1 MIKFKI
7 IDNTTRDA
15 SSNEVERIY
24 SSFKERVS
32 SFCERFKVNFDAT
45 IILNPNLSDYNNIIR
60 LKDNVYCFIC
70 HELKK
75 ELSETQYSDLVQKLR
90 FFTFETRGIN
100 NLLFLLGDYKNSE
113 VIIESVSQTGCSVE
127 SLYQTNSVIN
137 SIASYVSMEKLKKQ
151 SSMICIFGDAYS
163 GKTTCALSIAK
174 SLNRKVQI
182 VSNIDLFNLKQ
193 NTTQKLFEAD
203 TNNVFIFENVDYLF
217 SDLRGN
223 VPSIDLIGIRENIL
237 KYWSK
242 SNNILIFTL
251 KSTDYIPSSFTN
263 RFSLVLGL
271 EKPNID
277 IRRRIAQDILS
288 DDNIAYIVSKELTS
302 ISLGRYI
309 DVVNELKQLQ
319 NVSALNSSICK
330 SHLLQLNTSISALDK
345 KIDDDYRLES
355 PSISID
361 DVILSQ
367 SSKDKLKMALT
378 ALINRDYLINII
390 GWNEI
395 DPNIRTII
403 NFYGPPGTGKTM
415 TARAIA
421 SYMTEQ
427 TGCQYE
433 LLSLNYSEI
442 ESKYVG
448 DAPKKLEKAFNY
460 AKDKNVV
467 MFFDEAD
474 SFLGKRISNVE
485 HGADQAIN
493 SLRSTMLIQLE
504 KYTGIVIFA
513 TNLTC
518 NYDKAFKTR
527 FLADIEFK
535 MPDQSTLAKIF
546 RANLPKKLLNN
557 LDLWGEKIND
567 SSFEKMG
574 EIAVGLSGRDVRNI
588 NQRVILKNI
597 NKKLTLQMFLDEIS
611 IYKEEQK
618 SERDFSKN
626 KQASEPEPLPPD
638 VEKALATAQPVVN
651 DDCEKLKQKINN

>member
-100 NLLFLLGDYKNSE
+100 NLLFILGDYKNSE
-113 VIIESVSQTGCSVE
+113 VIIESVSQTGYSVE

-182 VSNIDLFNLKQ
+182 VSNIELFNLKQ
-193 NTTQKLFEAD
+193 NTIQKLFEAD
-203 TNNVFIFENVDYLF
+203 NNNVFIFENVDYLF

-223 VPSIDLIGIRENIL
+223 VPSIDLIGIREKIL

-242 SNNILIFTL
+242 SNNIAIFTL
-251 KSTDYIPSSFTN
+251 RSTDYIPSSFTN

-277 IRRRIAQDILS
+277 IRRRIAQEVLS
-288 DDNIAYIVSKELTS
+288 DDNIAYIVSKDLTS
-302 ISLGRYI
+302 FSLGRYI
-309 DVVNELKQLQ
+309 DVVNELKNLQ

-330 SHLLQLNTSISALDK
+330 NYLLQVNTSISALDK
-345 KIDDDYRLES
+345 KIDDDYRLEN

-546 RANLPKKLLNN
+546 QANLPKKLLSS

>member
-100 NLLFLLGDYKNSE
+100 NLLFILGDYKNSE
-113 VIIESVSQTGCSVE
+113 VIIESVSQTGYSVE

-137 SIASYVSMEKLKKQ
+137 SIASYVSVEKLKKQ

-182 VSNIDLFNLKQ
+182 VSNIELFNLKQ
-193 NTTQKLFEAD
+193 NTIQKLFEAD

-242 SNNILIFTL
+242 SNNIVIFTL

>member
-1 MIKFKI
+1 MVKFKI

-24 SSFKERVS
+24 YSFKERVS

-60 LKDNVYCFIC
+60 LKDNVYCFIS

-100 NLLFLLGDYKNSE
+100 NLLFILGDYKNSE
-113 VIIESVSQTGCSVE
+113 VIIESVSQTGYSVE

-174 SLNRKVQI
+174 SLNRKAQI
-182 VSNIDLFNLKQ
+182 VSNLELFNLKQ
-193 NTTQKLFEAD
+193 NTIQKLFEAD

-242 SNNILIFTL
+242 SNNIVIFTL

-319 NVSALNSSICK
+319 NVSALNLSICK
-330 SHLLQLNTSISALDK
+330 NHLLQLNTSISALDK

-557 LDLWGEKIND
+557 LYLWGEKIND

>member
-100 NLLFLLGDYKNSE
+100 NLLFILGDYKNSE
-113 VIIESVSQTGCSVE
+113 VIIESVSQTGYSVE

-242 SNNILIFTL
+242 SNNIVIFTL

>member
-113 VIIESVSQTGCSVE
+113 VIIESVSQTGYSVE

-242 SNNILIFTL
+242 SNNIVIFTL